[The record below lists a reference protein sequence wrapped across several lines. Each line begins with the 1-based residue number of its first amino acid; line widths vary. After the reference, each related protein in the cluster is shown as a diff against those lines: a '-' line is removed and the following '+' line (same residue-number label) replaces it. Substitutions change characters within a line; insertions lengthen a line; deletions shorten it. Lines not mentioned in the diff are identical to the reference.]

1 MTVSTRAA
9 AGVYADHSGDRLAQ
23 LIGAGGHTV
32 VRRELLPDDEPAL
45 TACLIALA
53 DSGEVD
59 VILTSGGTGITPTDH
74 TPEATTAMCDRLI
87 PGIAEAIRTA
97 SVATVPGAM
106 LSRNVAG
113 HRGATLVVNLPGS
126 PGGASD
132 GWAVLERVVE
142 HAVSQLH
149 GGDHPRTAGS

>member
-1 MTVSTRAA
+1 VTVSTRAA
-9 AGVYADHSGDRLAQ
+9 GGVYGDRSGDRLAE
-23 LIGAGGHTV
+23 LVAVAGHTV
-32 VRRELLPDDEPAL
+32 ARRELLPDDAPAL

-53 DSGEVD
+53 DSGDVD
-59 VILTSGGTGITPTDH
+59 VIVTSGGTGITPTDH
-74 TPEATTAMCDRLI
+74 TPEATTAMCERLI
-87 PGIAEAIRTA
+87 PGIAEAIRAA
-97 SVATVPGAM
+97 SVATVSGAM

-113 HRGATLVVNLPGS
+113 HRGTTLVVNLPGS

-149 GGDHPRTAGS
+149 GADHPRTAEG